1 MGKSATFAFFKM
13 NMTDTPKEQGARR
26 RMVAELQQ
34 RGIADAAVLEAFARV
49 PRHLFVPEFLRE
61 RAYDQQALPIACG
74 QTISQP
80 YTVALQSQ
88 LLAVRPKMRV
98 LEIGTGSGF
107 QAAILHAMG
116 AHVFSVER
124 QRDLYLEAERRFR
137 QCRIRV
143 AHKHGDGYA
152 GWPEFAPFDR
162 ILVTCAA
169 PQLPQTL
176 LQQLKTG
183 GIMVVPVGEAQQRM
197 TRVVRTPDGGFETT
211 DHGNYTFVPMLEN
224 KSYGADGPRTIPQK

>member
-1 MGKSATFAFFKM
+1 
-13 NMTDTPKEQGARR
+13 MTDTPKDQGARR
-26 RMVAELQQ
+26 RMVAELQR

-49 PRHLFVPEFLRE
+49 PRHFFVPEFLRE
-61 RAYDQQALPIACG
+61 RAYDPQALPIACG

-80 YTVALQSQ
+80 YTVAFQSQ
-88 LLAVRPKMRV
+88 LLAVRPKMKV

-124 QRDLYLEAERRFR
+124 QHDLYLEAERRFR

-183 GIMVVPVGEAQQRM
+183 GVMVVPVGETEQQMMRV
-197 TRVVRTPDGGFETT
+197 TRTADNGFETT
-211 DHGNYTFVPMLEN
+211 VHGTYTFVPMLEDKSCPEN
-224 KSYGADGPRTIPQK
+224 KKPAVEK

>member
-1 MGKSATFAFFKM
+1 MYGCLFKWEKCYFCLLKI
-13 NMTDTPKEQGARR
+13 MTDTPKEQGARR
-26 RMVAELQQ
+26 RMVAELQR

-49 PRHLFVPEFLRE
+49 PRHFFVPEFLRE

-80 YTVALQSQ
+80 YTVAFQSQ
-88 LLAVRPKMRV
+88 LLEVQPKMKV
-98 LEIGTGSGF
+98 LEVGTGSGF

-116 AHVFSVER
+116 AHVFSLER
-124 QRDLYLEAERRFR
+124 QRDLYVEAERRFR
-137 QCRIRV
+137 QCGIRV
-143 AHKHGDGYA
+143 AYKHGDGYA

-176 LQQLKTG
+176 LQQLKIG
-183 GIMVVPVGEAQQRM
+183 GVMVVPVGEAQQQM
-197 TRVVRTPDGGFETT
+197 MRVVRTTADSFETT
-211 DHGNYTFVPMLEN
+211 LHGMYTFVPMLEKKN
-224 KSYGADGPRTIPQK
+224 YGGHDR

>member
-1 MGKSATFAFFKM
+1 M

-26 RMVAELQQ
+26 RMVAELQR
-34 RGIADAAVLEAFARV
+34 RGIADAALLEAFARV

-80 YTVALQSQ
+80 YTVAFQSQ
-88 LLAVRPKMRV
+88 LLSVRPKMKV

-107 QAAILHAMG
+107 QAAILQAMG
-116 AHVFSVER
+116 AYVYTVER
-124 QRDLYLEAERRFR
+124 HMDLYREAEERFK
-137 QCRIRV
+137 QLRIRV
-143 AHKHGDGYA
+143 ALKHGDGYA
-152 GWPEFAPFDR
+152 GWPEFAPYDR

-176 LQQLKTG
+176 LQQLKTD
-183 GIMVVPVGEAQQRM
+183 GIMVVPVGEAQQQM
-197 TRVVRTPDGGFETT
+197 TRVVRMPDGGFETT
-211 DHGNYTFVPMLEN
+211 LHGCYTFVPMVGGRRSPEN
-224 KSYGADGPRTIPQK
+224 KKPAVEK